1 MDIFI
6 GILVGIAYFLIGVI
20 FDKVLQPESAV
31 PSLFLMIFWPVL
43 TAAAIVIFMALFIF
57 EIIKGICKRRG

>member
-20 FDKVLQPESAV
+20 FDRVLQPGSAA
-31 PSLFLMIFWPVL
+31 PSLFLMLFWPVL
-43 TAAAIVIFMALFIF
+43 TTAAIVIFIALFIF
-57 EIIKGICKRRG
+57 ELIKGICKRRG